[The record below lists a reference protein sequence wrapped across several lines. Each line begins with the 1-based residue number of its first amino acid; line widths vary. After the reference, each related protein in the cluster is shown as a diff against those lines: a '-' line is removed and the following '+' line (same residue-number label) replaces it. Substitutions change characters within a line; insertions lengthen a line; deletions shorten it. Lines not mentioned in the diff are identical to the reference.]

1 MHPKQE
7 ARKYEDAVEIVGK
20 KNVMLLD
27 ENRDS
32 AQNSC
37 SGIGSIAG
45 EKRRGLRRTPLSIS
59 IRKTTR

>member
-1 MHPKQE
+1 MYPKQE
-7 ARKYEDAVEIVGK
+7 VRKYEDAVEIVGK

-37 SGIGSIAG
+37 SGIGSVAG
-45 EKRRGLRRTPLSIS
+45 EGLRRTPLSIS